1 MKGRLGA
8 MFVAAAL
15 TFAGGA
21 VLTPAS
27 AAPASAPSGTE
38 TTEDFAAQRAATA
51 TDMSAHRRHYRRY
64 RYVRPYYRPYPYYGY
79 YRPRPYYYQPYYAR
93 PYYYNPYPYYRPYRP
108 HYGYGGPFFSF
119 GFGPRYW

>member
-21 VLTPAS
+21 ALTSAS
-27 AAPASAPSGTE
+27 AAPASAPARTV
-38 TTEDFAAQRAATA
+38 TTENFAAQRAATA
-51 TDMSAHRRHYRRY
+51 TDMSARRYYRRY

-79 YRPRPYYYQPYYAR
+79 RPRPYYYRPYYAR
-93 PYYYNPYPYYRPYRP
+93 PYYRPYYNPYPYYRPS
-108 HYGYGGPFFSF
+108 YGYGGPFFSF
-119 GFGPRYW
+119 GFGPRYYW